1 MLTWETARGRAKLG
15 ERVRLDRGV
24 VENAAGLAELLS
36 SRTDSVKAAAA
47 TDERLARVVEA
58 VFRALT
64 DVGAR
69 KFAVRRPC
77 AFRDL
82 CAIAGTTPE
91 EVRAVVDVFRA
102 PRVSFLKRYPPTPI
116 VEKTQID
123 ISDGALIRC
132 WRTLGG
138 GNGWLKKEFR
148 DGIIWRTLLDQAE
161 NIGDDKLSLLSEAA
175 TEVRADRL
183 RLKLSAGPG
192 FAIGFCL

>member
-1 MLTWETARGRAKLG
+1 MGLLQHGLMLTWETARGRAKLG

-91 EVRAVVDVFRA
+91 GSSCRGCL
-102 PRVSFLKRYPPTPI
+102 PR
-116 VEKTQID
+116 
-123 ISDGALIRC
+123 
-132 WRTLGG
+132 
-138 GNGWLKKEFR
+138 
-148 DGIIWRTLLDQAE
+148 
-161 NIGDDKLSLLSEAA
+161 
-175 TEVRADRL
+175 
-183 RLKLSAGPG
+183 SAGFFP
-192 FAIGFCL
+192 